1 MASLSPPARAAAAKA
16 AEAEGAASSTDYE
29 SSDDEW
35 RPPFIDAE
43 TGASAFD
50 EETGTFP
57 YGTLSS
63 TASTVVSPDGVT
75 QRFLEMLRNEHSQ
88 EDGDGKHKRQQ
99 QQPVH
104 LPSYF
109 VDIGCGK
116 GRVVNKIASE
126 LGCRCVGVDISQKE
140 LDVAAEGARALGVA
154 SLVSFVVRDFRQFHV
169 EIPDDVMPSD
179 VLCYIYLIPKMV
191 NNRDLRSQVV
201 RLLEQGATFVCW
213 QYLPRDWP
221 HLWKEDTKF
230 GIQIYRR
237 GDL

>member
-1 MASLSPPARAAAAKA
+1 MYGFKNPDFERPMARWLLVDRTSRICSR
-16 AEAEGAASSTDYE
+16 
-29 SSDDEW
+29 SD
-35 RPPFIDAE
+35 P
-43 TGASAFD
+43 
-50 EETGTFP
+50 
-57 YGTLSS
+57 
-63 TASTVVSPDGVT
+63 
-75 QRFLEMLRNEHSQ
+75 
-88 EDGDGKHKRQQ
+88 
-99 QQPVH
+99 QQPPMTPKPHCGLTTEV
-104 LPSYF
+104 LPYDEF
-109 VDIGCGK
+109 CIGVLQK
-116 GRVVNKIASE
+116 TRIIYILVTLLARWLRLLIAI
-126 LGCRCVGVDISQKE
+126 GGD
-140 LDVAAEGARALGVA
+140 GARALGVA